1 MKKLLA
7 AAGLLLAPFPAVAN
21 DGFYFGGHVGY
32 LFGTGSA
39 TLGDPAGAASAGGS
53 NAIGQLFGGVQL
65 GYQTVLPSRWM
76 VGIELDLSFMDA
88 RDGAQVLS
96 YRATNAGFA
105 DEQLE
110 YLGTA
115 RGRLGYAM
123 GAWTPFVT
131 GGLAFASTRWA
142 RTDLATGNE
151 DATPGQWRLGYT
163 LGAGVDHA
171 LDRRWTARAEYLYTR
186 LGLTGFS
193 FASPARYDSLYDL
206 HRFRVGLNYHF
217 GAAAGGDRQESDD
230 QGPGSWEIHG
240 QTTFIFQGYPP
251 FNSPYEGANSLP
263 GAGQSRE
270 TWTTSAFLGVR
281 LWQGAELYY
290 NPELLQGFGLADTVG
305 AAGFPNGEAQKS
317 SFPFPRYNTSRLF
330 LRQEVGLGGS
340 AETVPGEYGQLSGTK
355 DVSRVSV
362 QVGKFSVH
370 DLFDTNDYAEDA
382 RVDFLNWSIWAAG
395 AFDYP
400 ADRLGL
406 TWGLTAEFNQERWAA
421 RVGYFLVGNE
431 PNANVFDMNLLSRGG
446 YVGELE
452 LRYEP
457 YGKKGIA
464 RFGSW
469 LTSTFAGSYNDATA
483 LAVAMGVPAS
493 NTIAQTRQ
501 GRTKYGFYLNL
512 QQEITDDLGAFGRF
526 SWNDGRSEISAFT
539 DIDRSLSLGLQLK
552 GAGWGRAEDRIGLAG
567 AWNTISTDHSRF
579 VGAGG
584 LGVLIGD
591 GRLSYAAENVVEAFY
606 AFQMTKG
613 LTATAD
619 YQLLVNPAYNADR
632 GPVHVFSGR
641 LSARF

>member
-53 NAIGQLFGGVQL
+53 NAVGQLFGGVQL

-330 LRQEVGLGGS
+330 LRQEVGLGGRT
-340 AETVPGEYGQLSGTK
+340 ETLPGEYGQLSGTK
-355 DVSRVSV
+355 DVSRVSL

-406 TWGLTAEFNQERWAA
+406 TWGVAAEFNQERWAA